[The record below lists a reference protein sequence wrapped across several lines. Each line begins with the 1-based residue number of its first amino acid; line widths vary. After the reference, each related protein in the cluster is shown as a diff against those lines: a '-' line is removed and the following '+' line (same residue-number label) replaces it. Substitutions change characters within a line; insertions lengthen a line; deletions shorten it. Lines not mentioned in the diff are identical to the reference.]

1 MSPCQTYSLHTAAL
15 SSNPLL
21 LVSTPS
27 PSPFYIRHVL
37 LQSSGGGLT
46 WEFAGINCHLIQDS
60 KVLTDRKFSELCSVL
75 GVKEQCCLDPDRK
88 VIEKAFR
95 RNALKC
101 HPDKGGDPVA
111 FKKLNDAYYKLIG
124 HITKVIFLHV
134 YFIRQS
140 KFNLLPSYLKTM
152 CNLTKITV

>member
-1 MSPCQTYSLHTAAL
+1 M
-15 SSNPLL
+15 
-21 LVSTPS
+21 
-27 PSPFYIRHVL
+27 
-37 LQSSGGGLT
+37 
-46 WEFAGINCHLIQDS
+46 CHLIYLQDS
-60 KVLTDRKFSELCSVL
+60 KVLTERKFSELCSVL

-124 HITKVIFLHV
+124 HITKVLILV
-134 YFIRQS
+134 SLI
-140 KFNLLPSYLKTM
+140 NLFGLGHFHLNTSH
-152 CNLTKITV
+152 

>member
-1 MSPCQTYSLHTAAL
+1 MT
-15 SSNPLL
+15 
-21 LVSTPS
+21 
-27 PSPFYIRHVL
+27 
-37 LQSSGGGLT
+37 
-46 WEFAGINCHLIQDS
+46 E
-60 KVLTDRKFSELCSVL
+60 RKFSELCSVL

-124 HITKVIFLHV
+124 HITKVLILVSWMNQIVLGHFHLNKVH
-134 YFIRQS
+134 
-140 KFNLLPSYLKTM
+140 
-152 CNLTKITV
+152 

>member
-1 MSPCQTYSLHTAAL
+1 MT
-15 SSNPLL
+15 
-21 LVSTPS
+21 
-27 PSPFYIRHVL
+27 
-37 LQSSGGGLT
+37 
-46 WEFAGINCHLIQDS
+46 E
-60 KVLTDRKFSELCSVL
+60 RKFSELCSVL

-124 HITKVIFLHV
+124 HITKVLILV
-134 YFIRQS
+134 SLI
-140 KFNLLPSYLKTM
+140 NLFGLGHFHLNTSH
-152 CNLTKITV
+152 